1 MTLRKS
7 IWEGET
13 TSGRDVGEALRDLD
27 TQLRQTP
34 LQSTV
39 EGVFTYAPPFFLRAK
54 TSPREV
60 VLVRAQPAKGPGLIA
75 TGMLDWDWKGSQGVR
90 INSVVGLTAGG
101 RYLLTFRL
109 VS

>member
-7 IWEGET
+7 IWGNSNV
-13 TSGRDVGEALRDLD
+13 SGRDVGEALRDHD
-27 TQLRQTP
+27 ETLRALP
-34 LQSTV
+34 ASSTI

-54 TSPREV
+54 TSPNEV

-75 TGMLDWDWKGSQGVR
+75 TGMLDWDWKGAQGVR
-90 INSVVGLTAGG
+90 INSVTGLTAGG